1 MKKLLLLL
9 LMSLITITTNAQSNV
24 EFKGNTIVTKSTRAK
39 GEAKKTTFV
48 WQDKKGKEYPVYMSS
63 TGSCF
68 IVRIS
73 SNTGKEY
80 RSYLGP
86 EVSQQI
92 CTKLGVEY
100 KGKKKEKN
108 KS

>member
-9 LMSLITITTNAQSNV
+9 LVSLITITTNAQSNV
-24 EFKGNTIVTKSTRAK
+24 EFQGNTIVTKSTRAK
-39 GEAKKTTFV
+39 GEVKKTIFT
-48 WQDKKGKEYPVYMSS
+48 WQDKKGKEYPVYISA

-68 IVRIS
+68 IIRIS

>member
-24 EFKGNTIVTKSTRAK
+24 EFKGNTIVTKSTKAK

-92 CTKLGVEY
+92 CKKLNIEY
-100 KGKKKEKN
+100 KGKRK
-108 KS
+108 

>member
-9 LMSLITITTNAQSNV
+9 LVSLITITTNAQSNV
-24 EFKGNTIVTKSTRAK
+24 EFQGNTIVTKSTRAK

-48 WQDKKGKEYPVYMSS
+48 WQDRKGKEYPVYMSS

-68 IVRIS
+68 VIRIS

-92 CTKLGVEY
+92 CKKLNIEY
-100 KGKKKEKN
+100 KGKRK
-108 KS
+108 

>member
-39 GEAKKTTFV
+39 GEAKKTTFT
-48 WQDKKGKEYPVYMSS
+48 WQDRKGKEYPVYVSS

-92 CTKLGVEY
+92 CKKLNIEY
-100 KGKKKEKN
+100 KGKRK
-108 KS
+108 

>member
-9 LMSLITITTNAQSNV
+9 LVSLMSITTNAQSNV
-24 EFKGNTIVTKSTRAK
+24 EFQGNTIVTKSTRAK
-39 GEAKKTTFV
+39 GEAKKTTFT
-48 WQDKKGKEYPVYMSS
+48 WQDRKGKEYPVYMSA

-68 IVRIS
+68 VVRTS

-92 CTKLGVEY
+92 CTKLGIEY